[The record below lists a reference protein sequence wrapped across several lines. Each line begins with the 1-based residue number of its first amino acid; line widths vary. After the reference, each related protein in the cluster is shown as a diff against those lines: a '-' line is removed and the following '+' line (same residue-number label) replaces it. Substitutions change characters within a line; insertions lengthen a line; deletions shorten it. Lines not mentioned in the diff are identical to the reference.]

1 LHGLITH
8 KNILIPILKKNEDP
22 LSPPHYAIFGQKKGG
37 IFKNYPLMS
46 MGGQAEG
53 LASADPRARTTI
65 GVSGN
70 SNCLALAVYRNIHD
84 LIPTIEIS

>member
-1 LHGLITH
+1 MTMLYLGRKRGVFSKVIRKISAHVNGGPRRGLVC
-8 KNILIPILKKNEDP
+8 K
-22 LSPPHYAIFGQKKGG
+22 
-37 IFKNYPLMS
+37 
-46 MGGQAEG
+46 
-53 LASADPRARTTI
+53 DPRARTPI